1 MQTQASMAV
10 PRNVPYDVS
19 VIDIDSI
26 NLKLT
31 DAIAHK

>member
-1 MQTQASMAV
+1 MQTQVSMAM
-10 PRNVPYDVS
+10 PRNIPYDVS
-19 VIDIDSI
+19 LIDIDSI